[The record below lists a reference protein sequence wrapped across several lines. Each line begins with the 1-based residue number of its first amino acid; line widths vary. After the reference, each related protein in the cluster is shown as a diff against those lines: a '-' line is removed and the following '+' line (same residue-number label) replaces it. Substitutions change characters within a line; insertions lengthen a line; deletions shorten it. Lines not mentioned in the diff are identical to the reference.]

1 MQCNKCSF
9 FFLFFLFE
17 GFPNPLQIFRTLSSH
32 SKNAIIILLPANIL
46 HFNPHS
52 RIFER
57 RRASISFNWNWS
69 WLNRFIVW
77 QRLAGRFWCSHNITR
92 DWITE
97 SALPCEWIAAIL
109 KIVCSNFPLT
119 IWWKISFIGCRL
131 FYINYYWIK
140 MLLLFSWVSR
150 CLIFNFFCVCKSSSI
165 PQLPIPAK

>member
-1 MQCNKCSF
+1 MLHF
-9 FFLFFLFE
+9 FIFFYLKASLIHSKFS
-17 GFPNPLQIFRTLSSH
+17 GLLSSH

-69 WLNRFIVW
+69 WLNRPILWWFIVW

-109 KIVCSNFPLT
+109 KIVTAISLSHLVENFFHWLQT
-119 IWWKISFIGCRL
+119 FL
-131 FYINYYWIK
+131 HQ
-140 MLLLFSWVSR
+140 LLLDNNAAALQLS
-150 CLIFNFFCVCKSSSI
+150 FNMSDF
-165 PQLPIPAK
+165 